1 MQRLNELLTYNP
13 KTGEVRVRRN
23 NRLLIPDHDGL
34 VYVFDSQGTPK
45 SVKYKLD
52 KLAYFLWTQKFPSDK
67 GRILHRN
74 LDENDNRA
82 INLIEVSR
90 SVYNKIKEASK
101 NLDYG
106 IRIVNHPTDQMSH
119 ILYWYEGGQE
129 RLRVVEDIV
138 VAKRLKTRL
147 QLKYS
152 KFLSKYCIF
161 DT

>member
-1 MQRLNELLTYNP
+1 M
-13 KTGEVRVRRN
+13 
-23 NRLLIPDHDGL
+23 

-90 SVYNKIKEASK
+90 SVYNKINEAVR

-106 IRIVNHPTDQMSH
+106 IRLVNHPTDQLSY
-119 ILYWYEGGQE
+119 ILLWFEGGVE
-129 RLRVVEDIV
+129 RSRVVQDIV

-147 QLKYS
+147 QLRFS
-152 KFLSKYCIF
+152 KFLTKYCIF
-161 DT
+161 E